1 MKYPS
6 KPLAYALVLENNHPN
21 ISMNWVHGGQLD
33 KERDI
38 CLDNSPSYTNPDFQ
52 NILCSGYPVLG
63 HIRLS
68 HPDIKDSWN

>member
-33 KERDI
+33 KERDV
-38 CLDNSPSYTNPDFQ
+38 CLDNSPSYTNPDF
-52 NILCSGYPVLG
+52 SE
-63 HIRLS
+63 HFM
-68 HPDIKDSWN
+68 